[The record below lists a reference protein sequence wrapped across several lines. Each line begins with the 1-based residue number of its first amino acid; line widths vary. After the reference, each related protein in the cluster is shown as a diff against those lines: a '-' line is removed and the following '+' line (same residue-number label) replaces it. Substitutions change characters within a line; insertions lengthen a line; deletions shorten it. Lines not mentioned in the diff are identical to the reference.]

1 MKLELLD
8 LDSLETWHSDFHDLV
23 YQQDIWLKIE
33 ANLGA
38 ARPERNEFLSQITC
52 APDGLRDELAKLLRH
67 RAREMLFLRYSHVV
81 GYHGCRVSDENQY
94 RLGGIFPSN
103 PSALISKARSLFGD
117 IPGFEEALQD
127 TAPWYLS
134 YNEGKV
140 GLLFSCIRA
149 KDDRNTYTGGSEL
162 IRSLANRLGPEAKL
176 RFAQTGRRSLIKCA
190 IPTEWLENQT
200 TFPVIGSFSN
210 NVLEHLI
217 RRRKWPE
224 GNFVGF
230 DGAYMLTR
238 AVPPENIL
246 EFIDMTDFSDDDQ

>member
-8 LDSLETWHSDFHDLV
+8 LDSLETWHSDFQDLV

-33 ANLGA
+33 AKLDA
-38 ARPERNEFLSQITC
+38 APPQGEEFLSQITC
-52 APDGLRDELAKLLRH
+52 APEYQRDELAKLLRH
-67 RAREMLFLRYSHVV
+67 KAREILFLRYSHVA
-81 GYHGCRVSDENQY
+81 GYHGCRVRDENQY

-103 PSALISKARSLFGD
+103 TSALISEARTLFAD
-117 IPGFEEALQD
+117 IQGFEEALQD
-127 TAPWYLS
+127 IAPWYLS
-134 YNEGKV
+134 HNEGKV

-149 KDDRNTYTGGSEL
+149 KDDRNAYTGGSEL
-162 IRSLANRLGPEAKL
+162 IRSLANRLGSEAKL

-190 IPTEWLENQT
+190 IPIEWLENHT
-200 TFPVIGSFSN
+200 TLPVIGSFSN

-238 AVPPENIL
+238 AVPSENIL